1 MACLLS
7 YWRLTV
13 PAKSETEIEAE
24 QWLLVVAQRY
34 GRFFTLPWIRFDRW
48 HLVVAATLNLMCVGS
63 IFSTDFLE
71 NAIDGFFLDMPTHSV
86 LSCQLVGMITMGLSA
101 ALCGPFVESRG
112 PRMSMAIA
120 TGLVVLGWICAQLSI
135 MFSVYSLLNIGIGI
149 LVSFGYGITILVS
162 VSTVQKWFPDLR
174 GIVTGICIAGIGGG
188 TLLWLRLYAILFHRK
203 SEKIFVSVSREL
215 DNDGLNHVFLLHGG
229 VALVVMLFATITLRT
244 PPPNYAVNGVDVH
257 CVPLNKAPTAAHV
270 QNNYLDAGMTLV
282 NYDAV
287 GQNQPSTTD
296 GIYFA
301 HVKALS
307 LGQCIFSSD
316 FFFLYV
322 AFAASISP
330 RVLLTFEMTEFMVEL
345 AGSSTEQ
352 ANILL
357 LYVNVAGTLGNFTGA
372 FLADV
377 IIRLFYANPAYV
389 RKMVFT
395 ALLLSQVIGLN
406 FLINNVEDPE
416 SLKWPLYVVSFTSG
430 GSFGLVPSFLAD
442 LFGLYNAGTMYGL
455 ILTTCSIGSL
465 LMGIEHRQEEHH
477 SSDHFQ
483 ILFIL
488 SIVGCVVMVL
498 VRSSSMDRFYRGY
511 QLTIC
516 DKIIIQR
523 PSQRLI
529 MEQNKAKSSDFAG
542 TDLMQECVGGL
553 QPPGNNRLSDST
565 SPIPLVDP
573 DYLHFSKCNNKLV

>member
-1 MACLLS
+1 
-7 YWRLTV
+7 
-13 PAKSETEIEAE
+13 
-24 QWLLVVAQRY
+24 
-34 GRFFTLPWIRFDRW
+34 
-48 HLVVAATLNLMCVGS
+48 
-63 IFSTDFLE
+63 
-71 NAIDGFFLDMPTHSV
+71 
-86 LSCQLVGMITMGLSA
+86 
-101 ALCGPFVESRG
+101 
-112 PRMSMAIA
+112 
-120 TGLVVLGWICAQLSI
+120 
-135 MFSVYSLLNIGIGI
+135 
-149 LVSFGYGITILVS
+149 
-162 VSTVQKWFPDLR
+162 
-174 GIVTGICIAGIGGG
+174 
-188 TLLWLRLYAILFHRK
+188 
-203 SEKIFVSVSREL
+203 
-215 DNDGLNHVFLLHGG
+215 
-229 VALVVMLFATITLRT
+229 MLFATITLRT
-244 PPPNYAVNGVDVH
+244 PPPNYGVNGVDVH

-296 GIYFA
+296 GIYFS

-442 LFGLYNAGTMYGL
+442 LFGLYNAGT
-455 ILTTCSIGSL
+455 
-465 LMGIEHRQEEHH
+465 
-477 SSDHFQ
+477 
-483 ILFIL
+483 
-488 SIVGCVVMVL
+488 
-498 VRSSSMDRFYRGY
+498 
-511 QLTIC
+511 
-516 DKIIIQR
+516 
-523 PSQRLI
+523 
-529 MEQNKAKSSDFAG
+529 
-542 TDLMQECVGGL
+542 
-553 QPPGNNRLSDST
+553 
-565 SPIPLVDP
+565 
-573 DYLHFSKCNNKLV
+573 

>member
-1 MACLLS
+1 
-7 YWRLTV
+7 
-13 PAKSETEIEAE
+13 
-24 QWLLVVAQRY
+24 
-34 GRFFTLPWIRFDRW
+34 
-48 HLVVAATLNLMCVGS
+48 
-63 IFSTDFLE
+63 
-71 NAIDGFFLDMPTHSV
+71 
-86 LSCQLVGMITMGLSA
+86 
-101 ALCGPFVESRG
+101 
-112 PRMSMAIA
+112 
-120 TGLVVLGWICAQLSI
+120 
-135 MFSVYSLLNIGIGI
+135 
-149 LVSFGYGITILVS
+149 
-162 VSTVQKWFPDLR
+162 
-174 GIVTGICIAGIGGG
+174 
-188 TLLWLRLYAILFHRK
+188 
-203 SEKIFVSVSREL
+203 
-215 DNDGLNHVFLLHGG
+215 
-229 VALVVMLFATITLRT
+229 MLFATITLRT

-282 NYDAV
+282 NYDVV
-287 GQNQPSTTD
+287 GQNQSSTTD
-296 GIYFA
+296 GIYFS

-345 AGSSTEQ
+345 AGSSTDQ

-372 FLADV
+372 VVADL

-406 FLINNVEDPE
+406 VLINNVEDPE
-416 SLKWPLYVVSFTSG
+416 SLKWPLYIVSFTSG
-430 GSFGLVPSFLAD
+430 GSFGLIPSFLAD
-442 LFGLYNAGTMYGL
+442 LFGLYNAGT
-455 ILTTCSIGSL
+455 I
-465 LMGIEHRQEEHH
+465 
-477 SSDHFQ
+477 
-483 ILFIL
+483 
-488 SIVGCVVMVL
+488 
-498 VRSSSMDRFYRGY
+498 SMDRFYRGY

-529 MEQNKAKSSDFAG
+529 MEQNKAKSSDYAG
-542 TDLMQECVGGL
+542 TDLTQECVGGL
-553 QPPGNNRLSDST
+553 QPPGSNRLSDST
-565 SPIPLVDP
+565 SPILLADP